1 MIEWFLNYVMHLNA
15 NLLDLVQ
22 TYGHWVY
29 AIMFLIIFAETG
41 FVVVPFLPGDSLLFA
56 AGAVAAAGKLDL
68 SVIIVALIIAAVLG
82 DAVNYAIGAYLGP
95 KVFRKQK
102 SLFFNPAHLQRAHDF
117 YEKYGG
123 KTIIIARFVPIV
135 RSFAPFVAGIGRMG
149 YRRFAIYN
157 VTGAALWV
165 VVMTSAGYFF
175 GGMKFVQDNFSF
187 VILAIIVI
195 SVLPAVIEYYRSRR
209 SAAGKRCDQE
219 KV

>member
-1 MIEWFLNYVMHLNA
+1 MLEWFFNYVMHLNA

-29 AIMFLIIFAETG
+29 AIMFLIIFAETA

-68 SVIIVALIIAAVLG
+68 SVIIIALFIAAVLG

-123 KTIIIARFVPIV
+123 KTIIIARFVPII
-135 RSFAPFVAGIGRMG
+135 RTFAPFVAGIGSMT
-149 YRRFAIYN
+149 YRTFLAYN
-157 VTGAALWV
+157 VVGGILWIFSL
-165 VVMTSAGYFF
+165 TLAGYFF
-175 GGMKFVQDNFSF
+175 GNIPVVKKNFSL
-187 VILAIIVI
+187 VIMAIVVI
-195 SVLPAVIEYYRSRR
+195 SVMPGVIEYLRQRR
-209 SAAGKRCDQE
+209 KGDA
-219 KV
+219 